1 MIELDSNSQLTSAG
15 AVIRAIGV
23 GGGGCNAI
31 DNIKKDGVTGVDF
44 IAANSDVQALKINVA
59 EMKIQVGEKTA
70 KGLGVGG
77 NPEIGK
83 KCIEES
89 ADVIRQHLEGSNMVF
104 IAAGMGGGTG
114 TGGAPQIAKIAK
126 ELQALVVAVVTTPF
140 KYEGGTKIK
149 YALDGIEELKKNV
162 DSIIVVSNQKII
174 DELDRKT
181 NMLTAFKEVDAVLIN
196 ASKGVVDIINKPG
209 FINIDFADIRNVLQ
223 NSGEAVIGVGSASG
237 ENSAI
242 IATENALNSPLT
254 DKTSIR
260 GAKGI
265 LINITTSP
273 EFSVED
279 LDLVTNLVLERA
291 GGDPFLKSGI
301 AFDENMKSDEIM
313 VTILATQFDQSVEIG
328 NDTPRRVEPQVSN
341 SVPEPAPEVQLAPA
355 PEKLNNRVARS
366 NMHQQQGATPAYTR
380 GTFGRRSGFSS
391 VEPQQNTM
399 DLGIREDARQSSL
412 REGTNDMVL
421 SDDGIKQVV
430 SNRTTF
436 LRKVMD

>member
-1 MIELDSNSQLTSAG
+1 MIELDSNSQLIPAG

-44 IAANSDVQALKINVA
+44 IVANSDVQALNRNVA
-59 EMKIQVGEKTA
+59 EMKIQVGKKTS
-70 KGLGVGG
+70 GGMGVGG

-89 ADVIRQHLEGSNMVF
+89 ADEIKQHLEGSNMVF

-140 KYEGGTKIK
+140 RYEGGTKNK

-223 NSGEAVIGVGSASG
+223 NSGEAVIGIGSASG

-260 GAKGI
+260 GAKGV

-273 EFSVED
+273 EFSVDD
-279 LDLVTNLVLERA
+279 LDIVTNLVLERA
-291 GGDPFLKSGI
+291 GGDPYLKSGL
-301 AFDENMKSDEIM
+301 AFDENMKSDEIT
-313 VTILATQFDQSVEIG
+313 VTILATQFDNSVEIS
-328 NDTPRRVEPQVSN
+328 NESSSRMEPQVSN
-341 SVPEPAPEVQLAPA
+341 NKQMPANEPVPAPVT
-355 PEKLNNRVARS
+355 EKFSNRAARS
-366 NMHQQQGATPAYTR
+366 NFHQQQGTSQAYQRMTN
-380 GTFGRRSGFSS
+380 GRRSGFSS
-391 VEPQQNTM
+391 MEMQQNSM
-399 DLGIREDARQSSL
+399 DLNSRDEARMSSL
-412 REGTNDMVL
+412 REGTNDVSMQTDIEKTV
-421 SDDGIKQVV
+421 SDRPV
-430 SNRTTF
+430 F
-436 LRKVMD
+436 LRKFMD